1 MTLKRMIKQE
11 DRNIK
16 QELTE
21 ITVLKRF
28 CVKLEAAIKLLSTLG
43 HCPEKDTLQNIYD
56 HYFKLIKKYEMFSNP
71 KIPTVLNQ
79 MHPGKKFKELNDTE
93 RKAYITYL
101 ARIRRAKK
109 KLVSQHTNTGDVKK

>member
-1 MTLKRMIKQE
+1 MIKQE
-11 DRNIK
+11 DRNIQ

-21 ITVLKRF
+21 IATLKRF
-28 CVKLEAAIKLLSTLG
+28 CVKLGSAIKLLSVLG
-43 HCPEKDTLQNIYD
+43 HCPEKETLQNIYD

-79 MHPGKKFKELNDTE
+79 MHPGKKFTELNDIE

-109 KLVSQHTNTGDVKK
+109 KLLSQHTNTVDIQK